1 MPTLST
7 TQSRRQAIASL
18 LRENLVAQQA
28 HLVDLLRKNGF
39 EVTQSSVSRD
49 LRDIGV
55 AKVGDRYV
63 MPSTGSESPADMFA
77 ALAPFVQNVHVAGP
91 NLTVIKTRVGSAQSV
106 AQAIDSANWPEEVGT
121 VAGDD
126 TIFVATKDQKSQLIL
141 IAHLQ
146 DVFGLLYPENIEEHI

>member
-1 MPTLST
+1 MPSLST

-18 LRENLVAQQA
+18 LRDNLVAQQA

-63 MPSTGSESPADMFA
+63 MPRSGSESPSDMFA
-77 ALAPFVQNVHVAGP
+77 ALAPFVQGMHVAGP
-91 NLTVIKTRVGSAQSV
+91 NLTIIKTRVGSAQSV

-126 TIFVATKDQKSQLIL
+126 TIFIATKDQKSQHIL
-141 IAHLQ
+141 ITHLQ
-146 DVFGLLYPENIEEHI
+146 EVFGLLYSEHIEEPL